1 MKSMILVF
9 LVTFSFLLQASAQD
23 VRPYDGGYTF
33 NGLRGNGKFTYYL
46 TPENDPVLQ
55 GPFQFTYKKLDSL
68 TKEDLKKLEAKGY
81 FKDYKKDKSW
91 SYLLENHQIQIEDV
105 RGRDLIARLESKLSE
120 LNASYDQGQ
129 LQGKWNYTEKNW
141 LNEQFLETFRT
152 GDLIFSKDKLT
163 GAVQFENLTPTEPYR
178 INGSLTEEGLMDG
191 AWEFRYQE
199 NGIPVQEI
207 RRYEKGFLIGLQKTN
222 EITSEKLDEVV
233 FFNAIEKLDS
243 LDQGFNVDYSL
254 SDRFFGLTFNDG
266 FGQQSQEF
274 RQQYQGTQL
283 LEDALKRVLQFEDEE
298 FVKEGR
304 LIKSPIQ
311 TRRFRYELG
320 KTEQDAYQRSL
331 EIFEQLKSSLELA
344 ISSRFLELN
353 GQSSDSLAFAKAYF
367 AQLKSKLQELEP
379 VMEVIKSGEIAYF
392 DPLFYQ
398 KNELRI
404 LPDSDTLQINIDS
417 KKEFQVLSYPKIEEE
432 ASFGAGLFKYLNVEL
447 KNFTVFDQFL
457 TKQKQT
463 ARQNLDLVSIENLIL
478 AQKKRLDST
487 YQNLTF
493 SSEKHRLLVTQVYT
507 NLAEVDYKNRLAAFN
522 TEKTFEGKAT
532 IGDELVD
539 LLRFLNSNLS
549 DLERIA
555 RLETELTE
563 LFTEK
568 TFDPFTFET
577 EFEVI
582 RQKILYQTGLSLMTY
597 ERNKL
602 IQTTDYQEAERRLLN
617 LENLLIQLTKL
628 RKSDTRK
635 LERDLQRAAGDI
647 NQLKKLLSI

>member
-447 KNFTVFDQFL
+447 NNFTVFDQFL

-493 SSEKHRLLVTQVYT
+493 SSEEHRLLVTQVYT

-532 IGDELVD
+532 LGDELVD

-549 DLERIA
+549 DLERVA

>member
-1 MKSMILVF
+1 
-9 LVTFSFLLQASAQD
+9 
-23 VRPYDGGYTF
+23 
-33 NGLRGNGKFTYYL
+33 
-46 TPENDPVLQ
+46 
-55 GPFQFTYKKLDSL
+55 
-68 TKEDLKKLEAKGY
+68 
-81 FKDYKKDKSW
+81 
-91 SYLLENHQIQIEDV
+91 
-105 RGRDLIARLESKLSE
+105 
-120 LNASYDQGQ
+120 
-129 LQGKWNYTEKNW
+129 
-141 LNEQFLETFRT
+141 
-152 GDLIFSKDKLT
+152 
-163 GAVQFENLTPTEPYR
+163 
-178 INGSLTEEGLMDG
+178 MDG
-191 AWEFRYQE
+191 AWEFQYQE

-398 KNELRI
+398 KN
-404 LPDSDTLQINIDS
+404 
-417 KKEFQVLSYPKIEEE
+417 
-432 ASFGAGLFKYLNVEL
+432 
-447 KNFTVFDQFL
+447 
-457 TKQKQT
+457 
-463 ARQNLDLVSIENLIL
+463 
-478 AQKKRLDST
+478 
-487 YQNLTF
+487 
-493 SSEKHRLLVTQVYT
+493 
-507 NLAEVDYKNRLAAFN
+507 
-522 TEKTFEGKAT
+522 
-532 IGDELVD
+532 
-539 LLRFLNSNLS
+539 
-549 DLERIA
+549 
-555 RLETELTE
+555 
-563 LFTEK
+563 
-568 TFDPFTFET
+568 
-577 EFEVI
+577 
-582 RQKILYQTGLSLMTY
+582 
-597 ERNKL
+597 
-602 IQTTDYQEAERRLLN
+602 
-617 LENLLIQLTKL
+617 
-628 RKSDTRK
+628 
-635 LERDLQRAAGDI
+635 
-647 NQLKKLLSI
+647 